1 MSRTATRLI
10 VAAIIAWVFS
20 WAAVHESF
28 AKKSDDTLVVA
39 IKRAIRSVDRL
50 YTGPREGLI
59 LAQLTDDGLFYVD
72 PETLDYT
79 PMAAKS
85 YKWVDDKTLDVTIRA
100 NVNFHDGSPLT
111 ADDVVEREDPG
122 LQGRLEP

>member
-50 YTGPREGLI
+50 YTGPREALI

-79 PMAAKS
+79 PLAAKS

-100 NVNFHDGSPLT
+100 NVTFHDGSPLT
-111 ADDVVEREDPG
+111 AADVVEREDPG

>member
-39 IKRAIRSVDRL
+39 IAIRSVDRL

-59 LAQLTDDGLFYVD
+59 PAQLTDDGLFYVD

-79 PMAAKS
+79 PWPPSRTNGWTTRRWTSRYAP
-85 YKWVDDKTLDVTIRA
+85 T
-100 NVNFHDGSPLT
+100 
-111 ADDVVEREDPG
+111 
-122 LQGRLEP
+122 